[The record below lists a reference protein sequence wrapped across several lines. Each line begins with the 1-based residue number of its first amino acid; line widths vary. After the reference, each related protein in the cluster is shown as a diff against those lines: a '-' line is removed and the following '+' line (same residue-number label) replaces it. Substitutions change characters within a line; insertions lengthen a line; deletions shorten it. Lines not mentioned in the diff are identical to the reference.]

1 MRNYVSALPTL
12 PRHLTADVPYRARI
26 RSSSDQLASP
36 EEYSMSGV
44 NAQLAM
50 LTGTPS
56 TPAGT
61 PRGLRDDSSDT
72 MSETD
77 SQKSLKIRRKLPH
90 LPPDQEAAPL
100 PSHKKNSFGLNAKD
114 RVR

>member
-1 MRNYVSALPTL
+1 MGS
-12 PRHLTADVPYRARI
+12 
-26 RSSSDQLASP
+26 
-36 EEYSMSGV
+36 V
-44 NAQLAM
+44 NAQIAM

-61 PRGLRDDSSDT
+61 PRGTRDDSSDT

-77 SQKSLKIRRKLPH
+77 SQKSLRVRRKLPH
-90 LPPDQEAAPL
+90 LPADQEAAPL

-114 RVR
+114 RVRYEEEEVFKTFITMMNLKPLKLN

>member
-1 MRNYVSALPTL
+1 
-12 PRHLTADVPYRARI
+12 
-26 RSSSDQLASP
+26 
-36 EEYSMSGV
+36 MSGV

-77 SQKSLKIRRKLPH
+77 SQKSLRIRRKLPH